1 MIKNNEIC
9 KNAGFISEDEL
20 VELVDSSDINGGTT
34 PVVSA
39 ISATVA
45 SATAV
50 SALFTVTSACTKS
63 CNR

>member
-1 MIKNNEIC
+1 MKNNEIC

-20 VELVDSSDINGGTT
+20 VELVDNNDISGGTA
-34 PVVSA
+34 SA

-50 SALFTVTSACTKS
+50 SALFTVTSACTKK
-63 CNR
+63 CK